1 MRITSI
7 LRIIHVLILLMHGTI
22 HVILPVGGIVR
33 ESAIAVIAIVSASH
47 GFECFFSSNA
57 RLTVFV
63 CLDNKTTVLANLVT
77 LKAKEA
83 KR

>member
-1 MRITSI
+1 
-7 LRIIHVLILLMHGTI
+7 MHGTI

-47 GFECFFSSNA
+47 GFEYFFSNNA

-63 CLDNKTTVLANLVT
+63 CLDNKLCANQSGNFEG
-77 LKAKEA
+77 KGS
-83 KR
+83 